1 MEKDKKCSP
10 DMEDYLEAILV
21 LKRKNKV
28 ARVRDISQ
36 LMNVKPSSVAS
47 ALRTLSRDN
56 FVIHELYGYVD
67 LTPEGEKLAE
77 RIQKRHE
84 MLTKFLTQ
92 VLCINP
98 RIAAED
104 ACRMEHAISQ
114 ETSKKLTKFL
124 EFVQTCPDSDRPDW
138 LKSFD
143 HYFKTGKRLRCKVR
157 AAKQKADVKK

>member
-1 MEKDKKCSP
+1 MRKDKKCSP

-21 LKRKNKV
+21 LKEKNKV

-36 LMNVKPSSVAS
+36 LMSVKPPSVAS
-47 ALRTLSRDN
+47 ALHTLSRDN
-56 FVIHELYGYVD
+56 FVIHESYGYVD
-67 LTPEGEKLAE
+67 LTPEGGKLAR

-84 MLTKFLTQ
+84 MLTKFLTEI
-92 VLCINP
+92 LCINP
-98 RIAAED
+98 KIAAED

-114 ETSKKLTKFL
+114 KTSKKLTKFL

-143 HYFKTGKRLRCKVR
+143 HYFKTGKRLKCKIRVL
-157 AAKQKADVKK
+157 KQKDST